1 MPIVRHTADIA
12 VLRTCQLHGAG
23 ANEMGLIAQVAGTNG
38 GIGFAV
44 RHPGVWIGGETWI
57 LQLGAFECCTQFS
70 MILW

>member
-1 MPIVRHTADIA
+1 
-12 VLRTCQLHGAG
+12 
-23 ANEMGLIAQVAGTNG
+23 MGLIAQVAGTNG